1 MARFSEDEQER
12 IRSNLLDAGREYFS
26 RYGLEK
32 TTVAELADEA
42 DIATGSFYSFFDSKE
57 RLYLAVLE
65 AEAGDVYGQALA
77 ALEQPDD
84 PEAAV
89 VAFMQSFF
97 EYAETEPLIRRL
109 LEGDYRD
116 RLVDATTEEERQ
128 AAKEEK
134 VAILAPFVDQW
145 QEAGLVRDGDPAT
158 LALAVESTGFI
169 LLHEDEFDSR
179 DEYEQVRNTLIE
191 LVAAGLTKTG

>member
-1 MARFSEDEQER
+1 MARFSDEEQER
-12 IRSNLLDAGREYFS
+12 IRESLLDAGREYFS

-42 DIATGSFYSFFDSKE
+42 GIATGSFYSFFDSKE

-65 AEAGDVYGQALA
+65 AEAGDVYGQALD
-77 ALEQPDD
+77 ALQRPDD

-89 VAFMQSFF
+89 VAFMQSFLA
-97 EYAETEPLIRRL
+97 YAETEPLIRRL
-109 LEGDYRD
+109 LEGDHRD

-128 AAKEEK
+128 AAKDEK
-134 VAILAPFVDQW
+134 AAILAPFVEQW
-145 QEAGLVRDGDPAT
+145 QESGQVRAGDPAT

-179 DEYEQVRNTLIE
+179 DEYEQVRDTLIE
-191 LVAAGLTKTG
+191 LVAAGLTKTE

>member
-12 IRSNLLDAGREYFS
+12 IRSALLDAGREHFS

-32 TTVAELADEA
+32 TTVAELADA
-42 DIATGSFYSFFDSKE
+42 AGIATGSFYSFFDSKE

-65 AEAGDVYGQALA
+65 AEADDVYGRALD
-77 ALEQPDD
+77 ALQQPEA
-84 PEAAV
+84 PQAAV

-116 RLVDATTEEERQ
+116 RLVEATTEEERQ

-134 VAILAPFVDQW
+134 VAILAPFVEQW
-145 QEAGLVRDGDPAT
+145 QEAGQVRDGDPAT

-179 DEYEQVRNTLIE
+179 DEYEKVRDTLVE
-191 LVAAGLTKTG
+191 LVAAGLTKTE